1 MEWLSE
7 NAAPNDLFA
16 TNRIDA
22 QPGTG
27 EGVSCIYTA
36 LSGRQ
41 AYMEGYTY
49 AVTNMGVAGSGGGG
63 EKSGKRSFFF
73 PRIPLRRRS
82 FVLPVRTGCV
92 IWWFP
97 SNFRAIRFSWFSFRW
112 CTKIRKCRFTGWK
125 IPPARNR

>member
-49 AVTNMGVAGSGGGG
+49 AVTNMGVAEAAVAEKKAVNAAFFSANTSPSEIVRLARENGVRYLVVSLQFPGDTIQLVQFPLVYENSKVQIYRVENTPG
-63 EKSGKRSFFF
+63 EE
-73 PRIPLRRRS
+73 
-82 FVLPVRTGCV
+82 
-92 IWWFP
+92 
-97 SNFRAIRFSWFSFRW
+97 
-112 CTKIRKCRFTGWK
+112 
-125 IPPARNR
+125 